1 MKDSYDT
8 DTRLNQI
15 IVVCLLWAKTLGYL
29 MCSIELVWNLKLA
42 TVIHFIFQ
50 FYVSPKLASIVLGIV
65 PPIAIAI
72 VVYGRYLRNITK
84 QTQDS
89 LAKSTEVTELTKK
102 EPMAYVMI
110 IFVQISPEYLL
121 WACFW

>member
-1 MKDSYDT
+1 MSAGNTKSK
-8 DTRLNQI
+8 
-15 IVVCLLWAKTLGYL
+15 AK
-29 MCSIELVWNLKLA
+29 KQ

-89 LAKSTEVTELTKK
+89 LAKSTEVNELTKK
-102 EPMAYVMI
+102 EPMAIM
-110 IFVQISPEYLL
+110 
-121 WACFW
+121 

>member
-1 MKDSYDT
+1 MRPPKQKQPLVNRYLVSAGNT
-8 DTRLNQI
+8 KSK
-15 IVVCLLWAKTLGYL
+15 AK
-29 MCSIELVWNLKLA
+29 KQ

-110 IFVQISPEYLL
+110 IFVQICPEYLL
-121 WACFW
+121 